1 MNMKTKLSMLSVL
14 AVLMLSILLTACAGT
29 KTTDSWTNQSYK
41 GQIKNIYIIG
51 LAKDE
56 LNRMA
61 FEDTFESLFVRQ
73 GVKAVSSYKDLLP
86 LSQKQDREDIIQR
99 MTALNCDSI
108 MLTRLVGKRRS
119 GFMTGGKETYVYSP
133 RPYSGDPTP
142 RRIPIPTYY
151 NPGSLNVYSGWSNYY
166 TYGTMNSVGTS
177 KTDFI
182 YLTVESVLYDLQTE
196 EMIWSAQMET
206 YLEGNMEK
214 MVKAYADE
222 VIRNLKKSGLI

>member
-1 MNMKTKLSMLSVL
+1 MKTKLSMLSVL
-14 AVLMLSILLTACAGT
+14 AVLMVSSLLTACAGT

-61 FEDTFESLFVRQ
+61 FEDTFESLFIRQ

-99 MTALNCDSI
+99 MTALNCDSVL
-108 MLTRLVGKRRS
+108 LTRLVGKRKS
-119 GFMTGGKETYVYSP
+119 GSITSGKGTYVYSP

-142 RRIPIPTYY
+142 QRLPNPTDF
-151 NPGSLNVYSGWSNYY
+151 NLGANTAYSGWSNYY
-166 TYGTMNSVGTS
+166 RHGSVNYVDASRTE
-177 KTDFI
+177 FV
-182 YLTVESVLYDLQTE
+182 YLTVESVLYDVHTE

-214 MVKAYADE
+214 MVRAYADE
-222 VIRNLKKSGLI
+222 VIRNLKRNGLI

>member
-1 MNMKTKLSMLSVL
+1 MKTKLSILSVL
-14 AVLMLSILLTACAGT
+14 AVLMLSSLLISCAGT
-29 KTTDSWTNQSYK
+29 KTTDSWTNQNYK
-41 GQIKNIYIIG
+41 GQINNVYIIG
-51 LAKDE
+51 LAKNE

-61 FEDTFESLFVRQ
+61 FEDTFENLFVNQ
-73 GVKAVSSYKDLLP
+73 GVKAISSYKDLLP
-86 LSQKQDREDIIQR
+86 LGQKQDREDIVQR
-99 MTALNCDSI
+99 MTALNCDSVL
-108 MLTRLVGKRRS
+108 LTRLVGKRKS
-119 GFMTGGKETYVYSP
+119 GSITSGKGTYVYSP

-142 RRIPIPTYY
+142 QRLPNPTDF
-151 NPGSLNVYSGWSNYY
+151 NLGANTAYSGWSNYY

-182 YLTVESVLYDLQTE
+182 YLTVESVLYDLHTE